1 MENLPWDIESC
12 RHYGQLARK
21 LFVLLTIWSDVIQV
35 VKLLLYS
42 SWLQFQR
49 DSILCCELIQWL
61 IHRTREAKHNFL
73 LKSCIFQAVLVDGS
87 RLFWCWSDVER
98 IISFSRNCKNMGPNI
113 PLQPGTRCLGTWWAA
128 GTGTLTSRTSPSPVR
143 YVPLSSLSGVMRRQT
158 VESGDIPTQQHPL
171 PWYCSEQYRDLY

>member
-1 MENLPWDIESC
+1 MTVSVNLNYLMENLPWDIESC
-12 RHYGQLARK
+12 RHYGQLAQK

-61 IHRTREAKHNFL
+61 IHRTREAKHHFL
-73 LKSCIFQAVLVDGS
+73 LKSCILQAVLVDGS
-87 RLFWCWSDVER
+87 QLFWCWSDVER

-113 PLQPGTRCLGTWWAA
+113 PRRRPHDCTIFRIFVWDTDIPLW
-128 GTGTLTSRTSPSPVR
+128 
-143 YVPLSSLSGVMRRQT
+143 LSSPFF
-158 VESGDIPTQQHPL
+158 I
-171 PWYCSEQYRDLY
+171 

>member
-12 RHYGQLARK
+12 RHYGQLAGK
-21 LFVLLTIWSDVIQV
+21 LFVLLMIWSDVIQV

-87 RLFWCWSDVER
+87 RLFWCWSDLELIVSYLLVEIVKIWVPIYR
-98 IISFSRNCKNMGPNI
+98 CSQVLGVWVPGGLLGLE
-113 PLQPGTRCLGTWWAA
+113 PWHPEPHHLQYVTYPCLVC
-128 GTGTLTSRTSPSPVR
+128 L
-143 YVPLSSLSGVMRRQT
+143 
-158 VESGDIPTQQHPL
+158 E
-171 PWYCSEQYRDLY
+171 